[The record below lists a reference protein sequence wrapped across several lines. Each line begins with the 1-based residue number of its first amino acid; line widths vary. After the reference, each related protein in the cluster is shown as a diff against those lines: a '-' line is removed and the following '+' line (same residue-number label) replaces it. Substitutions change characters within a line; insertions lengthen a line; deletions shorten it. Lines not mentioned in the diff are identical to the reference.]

1 MKPVRAR
8 KRASLFATLLTLAVV
23 LGPPPVLADGEHDL
37 AKQSQNPVGDVVS
50 LPFENNL
57 MFGIGP
63 SDSSAYVLNL
73 KPVYPVR
80 VGSLNLI
87 NRLILPVIYA
97 EGQDVTLGAEQAQL
111 LGFGGEIRL
120 ANGSAFGLGD
130 ATYQAFFSP
139 AEPGKVIWGVGPALV
154 LPTATD
160 NRFASD
166 KWSAGL
172 SAVVLAMPGRWV
184 VGTLVQNVWSVAGD
198 GDADDVNQF
207 MLQPFANYNLDRG
220 WYLNTSPV
228 ITANWEADSNERW
241 TVPLGLGIGRLV
253 QHGRQP
259 IDYRLAAYSNI
270 EGPSFG
276 SDWSLQFTVKLLF
289 PK

>member
-1 MKPVRAR
+1 VRAR

-120 ANGSAFGLGD
+120 ANASAFGLGD

-253 QHGRQP
+253 QYGRQP